1 MARKT
6 TGVKKKKQ
14 KSWYTIVA
22 PKVFGEK
29 TLSETPSVDSK
40 NVIGRKVNV
49 TLSDLTGDFK
59 HFHTV
64 VTLKI
69 NEVKDLKAYTEY
81 NGQTLISDKIARMV
95 SRWKSR
101 IDAVED
107 VDTKDG
113 HKLRLKNMV
122 ITRKRVNTTIKSE
135 IRKKVFEE
143 TRNYC
148 KGKDLESII
157 NDIFSNKMQR
167 HIFQSAKNIYPLQSV
182 EIRKTEVLK

>member
-1 MARKT
+1 MVRKT

-14 KSWYTIVA
+14 KSWYTIVS

-40 NVIGRKVNV
+40 NIVGRKINV

-59 HFHTV
+59 HFHTI
-64 VTLKI
+64 VTLKVK
-69 NEVKDLKAYTEY
+69 EVKDLKAYTEY
-81 NGQTLISDKIARMV
+81 NGQSLISDKIARMV
-95 SRWKSR
+95 SRWRSR

-107 VDTKDG
+107 IDTKDD
-113 HKLRLKNMV
+113 HKIRLKSIV
-122 ITRKRVNTTIKSE
+122 ITRKRVNTTVKSD

-143 TRNYC
+143 ARNYC
-148 KGKDLESII
+148 KGKDLESIVS
-157 NDIFSNKMQR
+157 DIFSNKMQR
-167 HIFQSAKNIYPLQSV
+167 HIFQSTKSIYPLQSV

>member
-14 KSWYTIVA
+14 KSWYSIVA

-29 TLSETPSVDSK
+29 VLSETPSVDSK
-40 NVIGRKVNV
+40 NIVGRKINV

-59 HFHTV
+59 HFHTI

-69 NEVKDLKAYTEY
+69 KEVKDLKAYTEY
-81 NGQTLISDKIARMV
+81 NGQSLISDKIARMV

-107 VDTKDG
+107 IDTKDN
-113 HKLRLKNMV
+113 HKLRIKSIV
-122 ITRKRVNTTIKSE
+122 ITRKRVNTTIKSD

-148 KGKDLESII
+148 KEKDLESIV